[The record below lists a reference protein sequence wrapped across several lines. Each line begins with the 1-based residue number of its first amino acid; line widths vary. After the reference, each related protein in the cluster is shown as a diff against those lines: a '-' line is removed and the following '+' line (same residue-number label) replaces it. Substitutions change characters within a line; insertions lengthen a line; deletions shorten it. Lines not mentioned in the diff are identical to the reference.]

1 MLLFGSLLFGVKI
14 GGVVSTK
21 KWKLVG
27 GFWHGRK
34 KNKLYNEHTGFEQC
48 DIDFIFIFAKRLKS

>member
-1 MLLFGSLLFGVKI
+1 MLLFGSLRFGVKI

-27 GFWHGRK
+27 FFWHDRK
-34 KNKLYNEHTGFEQC
+34 RIN
-48 DIDFIFIFAKRLKS
+48 FIMNIQVLNNVILTSSSFSLKG

>member
-27 GFWHGRK
+27 FFGTVEK
-34 KNKLYNEHTGFEQC
+34 E
-48 DIDFIFIFAKRLKS
+48 